1 MSAFT
6 FILVISLTIQCIFA
20 NVSAETGKIL
30 VGLMHLIVALVRMLC
45 LASSTLVI
53 NINALSR

>member
-6 FILVISLTIQCIFA
+6 VILVISLTIQCIFA

-30 VGLMHLIVALVRMLC
+30 VGLMHLIVG
-45 LASSTLVI
+45 
-53 NINALSR
+53 